1 LANAAPPYLDKEL
14 SNYITTIRQAR
25 QDLFRVMAG
34 GPKRTGN
41 DFCGLCIGMNQRFLR
56 LEKAAALW

>member
-41 DFCGLCIGMNQRFLR
+41 DFCGLCIGMNQLFF
-56 LEKAAALW
+56 AA